1 MSWTFISSV
10 VSPAECPPSTK
21 PEFAFLGRSNV
32 GKSSLINAIAGR
44 NKLAKVSRT
53 PGKTQ
58 TINHFLVN
66 DQWYL
71 VDLPGYGYAKTSK
84 TMRGKWVKFIAAYL
98 MERSNL
104 INLYVLVDIRHPLQ
118 AIDKEMMF
126 WFGENQIPFS
136 LVFTKADK
144 LGKVARQKQ
153 VAAYLKSLQEFW
165 DPLPAYFITS
175 AEVKQ
180 GCDEILSDIQ
190 RLIPFFNP

>member
-10 VSPAECPPSTK
+10 TTPSECPPPTK

-32 GKSSLINAIAGR
+32 GKSSLINALAGL
-44 NKLAKVSRT
+44 NKLAKVSGT

-84 TMRGKWVKFIAAYL
+84 SMRSKWSKFIAAYL
-98 MERSNL
+98 KERSNL
-104 INLYVLVDIRHPLQ
+104 VNLFVLVDIRHPLQ
-118 AIDKEMMF
+118 AVDKEMMF
-126 WFGENQIPFS
+126 WFGENGIPFS

-153 VAAYLKSLQEFW
+153 VTAYLRQLSEFW
-165 DPLPAYFITS
+165 EPLPAHFITS
-175 AEVKQ
+175 AEEKS
-180 GCDEILSDIQ
+180 GCDDILADIQ
-190 RLIPFFNP
+190 RLMPFFKA